1 MLEIICPSCRAGN
14 DPINQFCGQCGGR
27 LQRNALVT
35 QAGSGSHITIGKT
48 RLPVQQVKQVGV
60 SLAVSLATLLAEATL
75 AWARR
80 RLEDRLNRPSAGLSL
95 VRRPPAE
102 DIQTPAM
109 PVETPPPTVT
119 IVRERIVEVHRWGR
133 PVQRFIERMAW
144 KREG

>member
-1 MLEIICPSCRAGN
+1 MLEMICPSCRAGN

-35 QAGSGSHITIGKT
+35 QKNSHITIGNT
-48 RLPVQQVKQVGV
+48 RLPVQQVKQVGL
-60 SLAVSLATLLAEATL
+60 SLAVSLATLLADAAL

-80 RLEDRLNRPSAGLSL
+80 QLEERLNKPSTGLSL
-95 VRRPPAE
+95 WKREKQQETAVLPP
-102 DIQTPAM
+102 P
-109 PVETPPPTVT
+109 PPLETPPPTVT
-119 IVRERIVEVHRWGR
+119 IIRERIVEVHRWGR